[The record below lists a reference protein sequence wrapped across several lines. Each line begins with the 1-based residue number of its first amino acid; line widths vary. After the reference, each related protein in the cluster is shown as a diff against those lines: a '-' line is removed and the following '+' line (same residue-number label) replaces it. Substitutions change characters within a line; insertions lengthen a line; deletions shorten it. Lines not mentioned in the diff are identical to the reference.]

1 MNNKLQVI
9 LLFLFIWPCTAF
21 SQSYTVKE
29 IKEKSGKTL
38 TKLTGKSIS
47 AACVYDSN
55 SYYSYVANANDTSWG
70 ILAQDKRTK
79 GKLLNVYTRYFLHY
93 TYPKCAVYST
103 INCSIILEFD
113 KTMSL
118 STEPDLSCIPDFML
132 KNEACHLLSSA
143 EAIKMAKDKYFIP
156 SDREPN
162 AHFWYDPKAKQFSW
176 SIDGAYLKD
185 TTKKNEYST
194 QIVTLDAE
202 TGAVISQA
210 KF

>member
-1 MNNKLQVI
+1 MKVI
-9 LLFLFIWPCTAF
+9 LLFLFIWPCAAF
-21 SQSYTVKE
+21 SQSYTVKK
-29 IKEKSGKTL
+29 IKEKSSKALISL
-38 TKLTGKSIS
+38 TNKDIF
-47 AACVYDSN
+47 AASVYDSN
-55 SYYSYVANANDTSWG
+55 SYYSYITNAKDTSWG

-93 TYPKCAVYST
+93 TYPKCAVYNT

-113 KTMSL
+113 KAMSL
-118 STEPDLSCIPDFML
+118 SAMPDLSCIPDFML
-132 KNEACHLLSSA
+132 KNEDCHLLSEA
-143 EAIKMAKDKYFIP
+143 EAIKIAKDKYFVP

-162 AHFWYDPKAKQFSW
+162 AHFWYEPKAKQFSW

>member
-1 MNNKLQVI
+1 MNNTLRVI
-9 LLFLFIWPCTAF
+9 LLLLCFWPLAAF

-29 IKEKSGKTL
+29 IKEKSGKALINL
-38 TKLTGKSIS
+38 TNKSIA

-55 SYYSYVANANDTSWG
+55 SYYSYVTNTNDTSWG

-93 TYPKCAVYST
+93 IYPKCRVYNT
-103 INCSIILEFD
+103 INCSITLEFD

-118 STEPDLSCIPDFML
+118 STVPDLSCIPDFML
-132 KNEACHLLSSA
+132 KNEDCHLLTA
-143 EAIKMAKDKYFIP
+143 QEAIKIAKEKYFVP

-162 AHFWYDPKAKQFSW
+162 THFWYDPKSKQFTW
-176 SIDGAYLKD
+176 SIDGVYLKD
-185 TTKKNEYST
+185 SVHRSYGT
-194 QIVTLDAE
+194 QIVTLDAS
-202 TGAVISQA
+202 TGALITKD